1 MRAPSLFAA
10 FLPLFHFATALP
22 NITGTLLPWEI
33 TSLGTF
39 SPSSY
44 PASHP
49 FSRIIFSISDPNN
62 ITVAPRHQFGQI
74 GFPPTATNCSVYWN
88 PYSEDPRKADWPLNA
103 CSEVSTAKWTFQIRE
118 GNINIGK
125 TGTAVTRNFVAAV
138 KLSEHVVLPTG
149 GIWEH
154 KYEGQA
160 SFAVGVNMAGAC
172 GGSGVCSYGL
182 SERPV
187 LVNQTLVSATCLI
200 GDCDI

>member
-1 MRAPSLFAA
+1 MRALSLFAA
-10 FLPLFHFATALP
+10 FLPLFHCAAAFP
-22 NITGTLLPWEI
+22 NITEPLLPWEI

-49 FSRIIFSISDPNN
+49 YSRISFSVSDPNN
-62 ITVAPRHQFGQI
+62 ITVAPRHHFGEV

-88 PYSEDPRKADWPLNA
+88 PFSEDPRNADWPLNA
-103 CSEVSTAKWTFQIRE
+103 CSLVPTAKWTFEIRN
-118 GNINIGK
+118 GTINIGK
-125 TGTAVTRNFVAAV
+125 TGTAATRNFVAV
-138 KLSEHVVLPTG
+138 VRLSEHVVLGTG

-160 SFAVGVNMAGAC
+160 AFAVGVNMAGAC

-182 SERPV
+182 TERPV
-187 LVNQTLVSATCLI
+187 LVKQRLVSATCI
-200 GDCDI
+200 TGDCDI